1 MGAEPVLLSVP
12 GSTRLHQP
20 HQLCL
25 LPLYTA
31 GIYIYTH
38 TLPPSPLFSSFTHS
52 YTHTH
57 THFLYPPLSMIE
69 AQEASP
75 LFAHRK

>member
-31 GIYIYTH
+31 GIYIYIH
-38 TLPPSPLFSSFTHS
+38 TLPPSPPLFLFHTLL
-52 YTHTH
+52 HTH